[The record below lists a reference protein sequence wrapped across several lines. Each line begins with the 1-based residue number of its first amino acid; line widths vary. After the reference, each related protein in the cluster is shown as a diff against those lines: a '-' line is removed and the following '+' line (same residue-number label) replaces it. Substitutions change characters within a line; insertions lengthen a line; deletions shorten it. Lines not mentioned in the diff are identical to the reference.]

1 MTEDRPT
8 LEGRV
13 AMTRPIQP
21 AERPGTAISTSDVDR
36 INVRG
41 FDLAEDLIGH
51 VSFGEF
57 FAILL
62 LGERPSPALARLLD
76 ACLVAI
82 AEHGLTPSVQA
93 ARMTYSAAS
102 DALQGAVAA
111 GLLGCGTTVL
121 GASEDAGRLLS
132 AIVARARA
140 GEHQDTV
147 TIELLQEMKRTRR
160 ALPGFGHR
168 QHKNGDPRALRLL
181 ALARELGTSGA
192 HVAALDAVAR
202 LHPGVLE
209 RCLPLNATGAIAA
222 VLLGAGFPGEVLKG
236 IPLVARAAGI
246 VAHLLEESR
255 RPIAFRMVD
264 LAAAH
269 VPYEGHA
276 LARDLEASQ

>member
-1 MTEDRPT
+1 
-8 LEGRV
+8 
-13 AMTRPIQP
+13 MTRSHPS
-21 AERPGTAISTSDVDR
+21 AVETGSAISTSDIDH
-36 INVRG
+36 INIRG
-41 FDLAEDLIGH
+41 FDLAEDLIGQ

-93 ARMTYSAAS
+93 ARMTYAAAS

-121 GASEDAGRLLS
+121 GASEEAGRLLGE
-132 AIVARARA
+132 IVARVDEGNDLDAA
-140 GEHQDTV
+140 
-147 TIELLQEMKRTRR
+147 TIDVLTSLKTARR

-168 QHKNGDPRALRLL
+168 QHKNGDPRALSLL
-181 ALARELGTSGA
+181 ALARSLGTHGRYTE
-192 HVAALDAVAR
+192 ALDAVMR
-202 LHPGVLE
+202 LHSSILG
-209 RCLPLNATGAIAA
+209 RSLPLNVTGAIAA
-222 VLLGAGFPGEVLKG
+222 VLLDAGFPGEVLKG

-246 VAHLLEESR
+246 IAHLLEESR

-264 LAAAH
+264 LVAAE
-269 VPYEGHA
+269 VRYTGPA
-276 LARDLEASQ
+276 LPGLQKVSP

>member
-1 MTEDRPT
+1 MTLPPHAATES
-8 LEGRV
+8 GS
-13 AMTRPIQP
+13 
-21 AERPGTAISTSDVDR
+21 AISTSDVDR

-41 FDLAEDLIGH
+41 FDLAEDLIGK

-93 ARMTYSAAS
+93 ARMTYAAAS

-121 GASEDAGRLLS
+121 GASEAAGRLLGE
-132 AIVARARA
+132 IVARVDA
-140 GEHQDTV
+140 GEDLNAATTDV
-147 TIELLQEMKRTRR
+147 LGGLKAARR

-168 QHKNGDPRALRLL
+168 QHRNGDPRALRLL
-181 ALARELGTSGA
+181 ALADELGTAGRHA
-192 HVAALDAVAR
+192 QALDAVTR
-202 LHPGVLE
+202 LHPSILG
-209 RCLPLNATGAIAA
+209 RSLPLNATGAIAA
-222 VLLGAGFPGEVLKG
+222 VLLDAGFPGEVLKG
-236 IPLVARAAGI
+236 IPLVARTAGI
-246 VAHLLEESR
+246 VAHLLEERR

-269 VPYEGHA
+269 VPYTGPA
-276 LARDLEASQ
+276 LQRDQESGL